1 MIDQKTKDHILKDLY
16 RILDNVELDIMDKQY
31 LYNRAKELIEYI
43 SDMPVITEIEVEDF
57 ERMRRGTSEKMIK
70 GLFWI

>member
-57 ERMRRGTSEKMIK
+57 ERMRRDTSEKMIK